1 MGRARFYFGI
11 TRVAYAEL
19 RVSALAKIKNPD
31 DLKLRKSILNQGEMM
46 KKTMWMAKFLQA
58 TLLVGLTLLSGLA
71 KAEEQST
78 LSNKIE
84 NVDFSTLPGGRVA
97 IRIKTTQPLANPPA
111 GFTLNNPS
119 RIALDFP
126 NVANGL
132 SKSNISADQGA
143 LKSVTLA
150 QGKERTRMVLNLS
163 KSVGYNASASGN
175 EVTIILQASEAN
187 ASASIETKFAEPS
200 LGQQQFAINNV
211 DFARGKN
218 GEGRIIVDLSN
229 ASAGINIKQ
238 KGKTIVVD
246 FINTDVPANLQR
258 RLNVT
263 NFNTPVIYVDTMKQG
278 KNGRMVIEPKGNWE
292 QSAYQADKKFI
303 IDVRQVVEDPNK
315 LVRGNKPG
323 YAGEKLSLSFQNI
336 EVRAVLQVIADF
348 TGLNIVTSDT
358 VTGNLTLRLKD
369 VPWDQAM
376 DIITQSKGL
385 SMRKTGNVILVAP
398 SDELAAKEKQALEAI
413 QQIDDLE
420 PVRTEVYTLKYMK
433 AESLKDILSDPKQ
446 KILSKRGSAVL
457 DPRTNTVFVQ
467 DTPKYLEQ
475 VQAIINKTDV
485 AVRQVMIESRL
496 VIADDKYSKA
506 LGARFGVTQTSTPG
520 RSASTIGSTI
530 GNRPTNTTA
539 TTITQGTHNGTAQ
552 TALTDQFFDGNAVLT
567 SSDGLPDLNTNL
579 PVTNAFGSFAYS
591 LFHLPAGLL
600 LNFELTAMESDG
612 RGKVVSSPRVT
623 TANQRKAKIASGT
636 EIPYLEASSSGA
648 ATVSFKAAVLSLEV
662 TPQITP
668 DDKIIME
675 LDVKKDRVGQIFSG
689 IPSIETQNI
698 NTQVLV
704 GNGETAVL
712 GGIFEQTERNDV
724 EKVPFFGD
732 LPVLG
737 NLFKRKTVLNNK
749 TELLIFITPKIM
761 SEDLNL
767 Q

>member
-1 MGRARFYFGI
+1 
-11 TRVAYAEL
+11 
-19 RVSALAKIKNPD
+19 
-31 DLKLRKSILNQGEMM
+31 M
-46 KKTMWMAKFLQA
+46 KTNAWTSKFLLA
-58 TLLVGLTLLSGLA
+58 TLLLGLSIFPSLSKAEDQSGLA
-71 KAEEQST
+71 
-78 LSNKIE
+78 NKIE
-84 NVDFSTLPGGRVA
+84 SVDFSSLPGGRVS
-97 IRIKTTQPLANPPA
+97 ISIKTSQPLTNPPA
-111 GFTLNNPS
+111 GFTLNNPA

-126 NVANGL
+126 KVGNGL
-132 SKSNISADQGA
+132 NKSSLQADHGS

-150 QGKERTRMVLNLS
+150 QGKERTRMVLNLT
-163 KSVGYNASASGN
+163 KSVGYSTTVSGN
-175 EVTIILQASEAN
+175 EVTVVLQASEA
-187 ASASIETKFAEPS
+187 SANSGIETKFAES
-200 LGQQQFAINNV
+200 KIDQQQHAINNV

-218 GEGRIIVDLSN
+218 GEGRIIVDLSD
-229 ASAGINIKQ
+229 ASPGINIKQ
-238 KGKTIVVD
+238 KGKIIVVD
-246 FINTDVPANLQR
+246 FIDTDVPAKLQR

-263 NFNTPVIYVDTMKQG
+263 NFNTPVLYVDTMKQG

-315 LVRGNKPG
+315 LVRGSKPG
-323 YAGEKLSLSFQNI
+323 YAGEKLSLNFQNI
-336 EVRAVLQVIADF
+336 DVRSVLQVIADF
-348 TGLNIVTSDT
+348 TGLNIITSDT

-385 SMRKTGNVILVAP
+385 TMRKTGNVILVAP
-398 SDELAAKEKQALEAI
+398 ADEVAAKEKQTLEAS
-413 QQIDDLE
+413 QQIEDLE
-420 PVRTEVYTLKYMK
+420 PLRTEVFTLKYMK
-433 AESLKDILSDPKQ
+433 AESLKNILSDSKQ
-446 KILSKRGSAVL
+446 KILSKRGNAVL
-457 DPRTNTVFVQ
+457 DERTNTVFVQ

-485 AVRQVMIESRL
+485 PVRQVMIESRL

-520 RSASTIGSTI
+520 RSASTISSSL

-539 TTITQGTHNGTAQ
+539 TTITQGTHNGSVQ
-552 TALTDQFFDGNAVLT
+552 TALTDQFFGGNAVLT
-567 SSDGLPDLNTNL
+567 SSDGQPDLMSNL
-579 PVTNAFGSFAYS
+579 PVVGAFGSFAYS

-600 LNFELTAMESDG
+600 LNLELTAMENDK
-612 RGKVVSSPRVT
+612 RGKIVSSPRVT
-623 TANQRKAKIASGT
+623 TANQHKAKIASGT

-648 ATVSFKAAVLSLEV
+648 ATISFKSAVLSLEV

-675 LDVKKDRVGQIFSG
+675 LDVKKDRVGQVFSG

-712 GGIFEQTERNDV
+712 GGIFEQTERDDV

-732 LPVLG
+732 LPVMG
-737 NLFKRKTVLNNK
+737 NLFKRKTKQSDK

-761 SEDLNL
+761 DESLGL
-767 Q
+767 R

>member
-1 MGRARFYFGI
+1 
-11 TRVAYAEL
+11 
-19 RVSALAKIKNPD
+19 
-31 DLKLRKSILNQGEMM
+31 M
-46 KKTMWMAKFLQA
+46 KKTMSMSKFLQA
-58 TLLVGLTLLSGLA
+58 SLLAGLMLLSGLTL
-71 KAEEQST
+71 AEEQSS

-84 NVDFSTLPGGRVA
+84 TIDFSTLPGGRVA
-97 IRIKTTQPLANPPA
+97 IRIKTTQALTNPPA
-111 GFTLNNPS
+111 GFTLNNPA

-132 SKSNISADQGA
+132 AKTNISADQGA

-163 KSVGYNASASGN
+163 KNVAYNAAANGN
-175 EVTIILQASEAN
+175 EVIITLQANEAN
-187 ASASIETKFAEPS
+187 ANQGVETKFAEPG
-200 LGQQQFAINNV
+200 LGQQQFSLKNV

-218 GEGRIIVDLSN
+218 GEGRIIVDLSD

-246 FINTDVPANLQR
+246 FINTNVPDNLQR

-263 NFNTPVIYVDTMKQG
+263 NFNTPVIFVDTMKQG
-278 KNGRMVIEPKGNWE
+278 KNGRMVIEPQGSWE

-303 IDVRQVVEDPNK
+303 IDVRPIVDNPNK
-315 LVRGNKPG
+315 LVRGAKTG
-323 YAGEKLSLSFQNI
+323 YAGEKLSLNFQNI

-385 SMRKTGNVILVAP
+385 AMRKTGNVILVAP
-398 SDELAAKEKQALEAI
+398 ADELATKEKQALEAS
-413 QQIDDLE
+413 QQIEDLE
-420 PVRTEVYTLKYMK
+420 ALRTEVFTLKYMR
-433 AESLKDILSDPKQ
+433 AEDLVKVITDAKQ
-446 KILSKRGSAVL
+446 KILSKRGSAVP
-457 DPRTNTVFVQ
+457 DARTNNVFVQ

-496 VIADDKYSKA
+496 VIADDKYSRA
-506 LGARFGVTQTSTPG
+506 LGARFGVNKLNTTGNSSYAIGGNLAQTSTVG
-520 RSASTIGSTI
+520 ASQVATTGVSGSTSPS
-530 GNRPTNTTA
+530 GST
-539 TTITQGTHNGTAQ
+539 
-552 TALTDQFFDGNAVLT
+552 
-567 SSDGLPDLNTNL
+567 DGLQSNL
-579 PVTNAFGSFAYS
+579 GLTNASGSLAFS
-591 LFHLPAGLL
+591 LFRLPAGLL
-600 LNFELTAMESDG
+600 LNLELTAMESDG

-623 TANQRKAKIASGT
+623 TANQHKAKIASGT

-648 ATVSFKAAVLSLEV
+648 ATVAFKSAVLSLEV

-675 LDVKKDRVGQIFSG
+675 LDVKKDRVGQVYSG
-689 IPSIETQNI
+689 VPSIETQNI

-712 GGIFEQTERNDV
+712 GGIYEQITRNDV

-732 LPVLG
+732 LPIMG
-737 NLFKRKTVLNNK
+737 NLFKRKTVQNDR
-749 TELLIFITPKIM
+749 TELLIFVTPKIM
-761 SEDLNL
+761 DDSLTL
-767 Q
+767 H